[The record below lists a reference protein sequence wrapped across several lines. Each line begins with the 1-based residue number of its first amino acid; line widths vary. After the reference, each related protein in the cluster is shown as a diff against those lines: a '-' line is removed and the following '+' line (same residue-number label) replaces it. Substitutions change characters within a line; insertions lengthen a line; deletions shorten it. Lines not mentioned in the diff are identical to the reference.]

1 MGCGCFCR
9 LVVLLLT
16 ALALLFGCLC
26 VPQVERAYIK
36 FVDTYTYGVPLAHLA
51 LVVLGQVPRIWQ
63 VGGPLGVGPVWNP
76 WLVDATDAYSKGDGL
91 MLFPNPDNIA
101 SSYMLARVTHEKVRE
116 VHHNPTAKRDISKF
130 ISVET
135 ATSPPGYFADGVLPT
150 LLQLNTDDPKRYA
163 HRDLLSATMPSIAQS
178 PDHVPGF
185 QAPPGV
191 SAQDLVRDISLHLWL
206 PLKMVTNLVQDV
218 FAFNFFRHAFEVD
231 LSHEELQMLKEWLSV
246 HSRII
251 VGLSSISGGKRCA
264 ELAKV
269 LEDKVAAGAFGQRL
283 MKEAERRGMVGADR
297 LRKVIFEFSFAG
309 FGGDGP
315 GGGLATMKLLR
326 LLQSKPEYVPMF
338 KKDPEAF
345 ILEVIRTRGGGG
357 AGMNPWIVEST
368 QTHTLSTGRVV
379 TETAG
384 SHGATIALHANHDP
398 AVFGGPK
405 RDLDYALAFMPG
417 RENADRFLSFVAEY
431 GEIKK
436 CPNVTGCAEAP
447 RFCMGTFVLQRIMK
461 QIGFFYIEGLES
473 QGRQEM

>member
-1 MGCGCFCR
+1 MVC
-9 LVVLLLT
+9 
-16 ALALLFGCLC
+16 
-26 VPQVERAYIK
+26 
-36 FVDTYTYGVPLAHLA
+36 
-51 LVVLGQVPRIWQ
+51 
-63 VGGPLGVGPVWNP
+63 P
-76 WLVDATDAYSKGDGL
+76 WLIWRWSCW
-91 MLFPNPDNIA
+91 
-101 SSYMLARVTHEKVRE
+101 ARCPAFGRSE
-116 VHHNPTAKRDISKF
+116 VPWAWAQCGTPGWWMPQMRTAKGMGSCSFPTRTTSHRPTCWRGSPTRRSGRCTTTRDRQARHQQVHLCGDCHIP
-130 ISVET
+130 
-135 ATSPPGYFADGVLPT
+135 ARLLCRWRAAHASPAEHGRPQALRAP
-150 LLQLNTDDPKRYA
+150 
-163 HRDLLSATMPSIAQS
+163 RDLLSATMPSIAQS

-405 RDLDYALAFMPG
+405 RDLDYEALAFMPG

-436 CPNVTGCAEAP
+436 CNA
-447 RFCMGTFVLQRIMK
+447 
-461 QIGFFYIEGLES
+461 S
-473 QGRQEM
+473 